1 MIKGERGEIA
11 YFADKTLPKK
21 TSSICSGLTSGA
33 LSTAAVI
40 EKKSLLV
47 LRVQIFCMPYLL
59 SDAQD
64 GGGDQTEHTLDGVGT
79 ELDGAQ
85 RRKSAGWESAT
96 ATN

>member
-1 MIKGERGEIA
+1 
-11 YFADKTLPKK
+11 
-21 TSSICSGLTSGA
+21 
-33 LSTAAVI
+33 
-40 EKKSLLV
+40 
-47 LRVQIFCMPYLL
+47 MPYLL